1 MRGEGT
7 IVDLSIGGC
16 LIRSTLHLCVDDII
30 YLRVALPPQEQSLE
44 LAAVVRSVGSRGIG
58 CKFLRAARK
67 MRGSPRCSASKRK
80 KRPGAAMPDQVCRTQ
95 VPAPES

>member
-16 LIRSTLHLCVDDII
+16 LIRSTMHLCVDDII

-58 CKFLRAARK
+58 CKFLRAAREDA
-67 MRGSPRCSASKRK
+67 RL
-80 KRPGAAMPDQVCRTQ
+80 AALLREQEEEAARSGY
-95 VPAPES
+95 A